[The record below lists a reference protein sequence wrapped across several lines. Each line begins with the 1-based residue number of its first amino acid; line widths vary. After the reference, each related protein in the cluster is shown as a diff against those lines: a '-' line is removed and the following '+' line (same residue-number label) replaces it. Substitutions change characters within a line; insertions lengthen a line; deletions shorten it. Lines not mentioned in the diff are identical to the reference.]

1 MPLGPRFDAAFFARP
16 CLEVAP
22 DLVGATLVH
31 RLADGVRLVGRIVE
45 VEAYLGDGSDPASH
59 SHRGKTLRNSV
70 MFGPPG
76 HLYAYRSYGIH
87 LCANVVC
94 EPRGHSAGVLFRALE
109 PLEGAVRMRRLRGLP
124 PDAPA
129 RAIASGPGRL
139 TQALAISLE
148 HNGES
153 LLRGDLKL
161 RQAASDDPRPEVGT
175 SPRIGIRRGTGSLY
189 RFYARGNA
197 CLSRREQ

>member
-87 LCANVVC
+87 LCTNVVC
-94 EPRGHSAGVLFRALE
+94 EPRGRSAGVLFRALE

-139 TQALAISLE
+139 TQALAITLE
-148 HNGES
+148 HNEES
-153 LLRGDLKL
+153 LLRGALNL

-175 SPRIGIRRGTGSLY
+175 SPRIGIRRGTGFLY

-197 CLSRREQ
+197 CLSRRER

>member
-1 MPLGPRFDAAFFARP
+1 MRLGPRFHAAFFARS

-22 DLVGATLVH
+22 ELVGATLIH

-87 LCANVVC
+87 TCANVVC
-94 EPRGHSAGVLFRALE
+94 KPRGQSAAVLFRALE
-109 PLEGAVRMRRLRGLP
+109 PLEGVVRMRELRGLA

-129 RAIASGPGRL
+129 HAIASGPGRL
-139 TQALAISLE
+139 TQALGVTLE

-153 LLRGDLKL
+153 LLRGALDL
-161 RQAASDDPRPEVGT
+161 RRPAPGDPRLEVDT
-175 SPRIGIRRGTGSLY
+175 SPRIGIRRGVELPY
-189 RFYARGNA
+189 RFTARGHP
-197 CLSRREQ
+197 CLSRLRK

>member
-1 MPLGPRFDAAFFARP
+1 MRLGPRFHAAFFARS

-22 DLVGATLVH
+22 ELVGATLVH

-59 SHRGKTLRNSV
+59 SHRGKTRRNSV

-76 HLYAYRSYGIH
+76 HLYTYRSYGIH
-87 LCANVVC
+87 TCANVVC
-94 EPRGHSAGVLFRALE
+94 RPRGQSAAVLFRALE
-109 PLEGAVRMRRLRGLP
+109 PLEGVARMRELRGLT

-129 RAIASGPGRL
+129 RVIASGPGRL
-139 TQALAISLE
+139 TQALGVTLE

-153 LLRGDLKL
+153 LLRGALNL
-161 RQAASDDPRPEVGT
+161 RKSASDDPQPEVGT
-175 SPRIGIRRGTGSLY
+175 SPRIGIRRGTEFSY

-197 CLSRREQ
+197 CLTRRER